1 MVKGFSAW
9 PAVVSGL
16 SGMITIKAGTTV
28 NAEQK
33 PRTMPVVIIHPKSI
47 TGCRPA
53 TTREVNATMVVMA
66 V

>member
-1 MVKGFSAW
+1 MVKGFSGC
-9 PAVVSGL
+9 PVVVSGL
-16 SGMITIKAGTTV
+16 SGIITIKAGTTV

-33 PRTMPVVIIHPKSI
+33 PKTMPVVIIQPKSI

-53 TTREVNATMVVMA
+53 TTSEVNATMVVMA